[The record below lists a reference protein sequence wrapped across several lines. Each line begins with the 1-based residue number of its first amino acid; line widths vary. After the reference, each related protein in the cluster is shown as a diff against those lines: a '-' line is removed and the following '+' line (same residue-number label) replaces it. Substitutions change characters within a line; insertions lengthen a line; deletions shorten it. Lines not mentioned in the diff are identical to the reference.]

1 MASNSKDH
9 SRKSGSEKSSAKKI
23 SKTTSTPAADARTSS
38 SKKNKGKAE
47 ESVAKTKVSSKSAS
61 ASKSVVSSLIKKVA
75 EKPIL
80 KKSSKSIR
88 DFMVYL
94 GDRYPLAQKTL
105 GRDDPILDHV
115 AFAIFLENGSFKQ
128 ARRAFSEILRNFVDW
143 NETRVSRT
151 NEIVDVVGDIPKA
164 RQASEHLRWLLQKVF
179 SDNYEFSL
187 ENLRQQDEN
196 AALETL
202 RSFPVATRFV
212 VDYVERFA
220 LGGKE
225 IPLSDGALRALR
237 LLGFIKIDGNCE
249 RLDVKGRALTQEESR
264 QLFFQLHELGAELK
278 SDATRKDVLKFLKGF
293 DKKVAERSEESTI
306 FDDYSVYDS
315 LLERYA
321 EQSRKSDANAIER
334 KSGEIDSAEI
344 PDFDD
349 PSAFDDEEEGYGA
362 EVDDFDVS
370 GGVVETK
377 MTSVETSFHDPAS
390 KSVRSS
396 AGRGSSSSL
405 SGASE
410 RSVSSVDEFPE
421 KVATKTSKKRTKV
434 VSDDSE
440 AKVPSKKM
448 VATERKAKATTPKKD
463 DESRNNRSLR
473 GNKAEEDAN
482 TRIAPKKKNDAISA
496 ERPVVSHRGGG
507 GDAANVSASE
517 PPDSRRKNVER
528 NGKSSRSTSKSP
540 SVSREDETLGK
551 GVKRT
556 KSSGLS
562 KKSSS
567 RDASKLKEIL
577 RKKPR

>member
-1 MASNSKDH
+1 MASNSKDR
-9 SRKSGSEKSSAKKI
+9 SRKDGAEKSSAKKAPKPAST
-23 SKTTSTPAADARTSS
+23 SKES
-38 SKKNKGKAE
+38 KGKAKE
-47 ESVAKTKVSSKSAS
+47 PIAKDKVSSKSATD
-61 ASKSVVSSLIKKVA
+61 SKSVARSFVKKVA
-75 EKPIL
+75 EKPVL
-80 KKSSKSIR
+80 KNSSKSIR
-88 DFMVYL
+88 DFMTYL
-94 GDRYPLAQKTL
+94 GDRYPSAQKTL

-151 NEIVDVVGDIPKA
+151 SEIVDVVGDIPKA

-187 ENLRQQDEN
+187 ENLRQQDEKS
-196 AALETL
+196 ALEFL

-237 LLGFIKIDGNCE
+237 LLGFVKIDDNCE
-249 RLDVKGRALTQEESR
+249 RLDVKGRSLTQEESR

-321 EQSRKSDANAIER
+321 EQTRKSEASSSEGKDN
-334 KSGEIDSAEI
+334 EIDSAEV

-349 PSAFDDEEEGYGA
+349 PSVFGDDEEEYGV
-362 EVDDFDVS
+362 ETDDYDVS
-370 GGVVETK
+370 EGVVETK
-377 MTSVETSFHDPAS
+377 MTSAETSFRDSGS

-396 AGRGSSSSL
+396 VGRGSSSPSRAD
-405 SGASE
+405 ASD
-410 RSVSSVDEFPE
+410 RSVSSLNDLSER
-421 KVATKTSKKRTKV
+421 VAPKTSKKKTKV
-434 VSDDSE
+434 VPEDNE
-440 AKVPSKKM
+440 VKTPSKKM
-448 VATERKAKATTPKKD
+448 SATERKLKTTTSKKG
-463 DESRNNRSLR
+463 DESRNIRSLR
-473 GNKAEEDAN
+473 GKKAEENA
-482 TRIAPKKKNDAISA
+482 IAKVASKKKNDATDS
-496 ERPVVSHRGGG
+496 ERSVVSHRAGG

-517 PPDSRRKNVER
+517 PPDSRRKSVER
-528 NGKSSRSTSKSP
+528 NVKSSRSTSKSP
-540 SVSREDETLGK
+540 NVSRDDETLGM
-551 GVKRT
+551 GGKRT
-556 KSSGLS
+556 KTRDLS
-562 KKSSS
+562 KKTSS